1 MKPAEVFCPIAADDL
16 GPMLP
21 RLLIMIML
29 SICTPPVRG

>member
-21 RLLIMIML
+21 QLLIMIML
-29 SICTPPVRG
+29 SICAAPVRG